1 MRWSAVPG
9 RTDPTPVRP
18 AGRAG
23 THPFWSALRWL
34 GASVAL
40 GVLTAFACLLVTGR
54 YADEGPVLLVLR
66 PGRGVHRGDLF
77 VIAGWALG
85 VCAVLTAVA
94 SAGRR
99 ER

>member
-1 MRWSAVPG
+1 MRWSAVPA
-9 RTDPTPVRP
+9 RTDPPPVRP
-18 AGRAG
+18 G
-23 THPFWSALRWL
+23 TQPFWSALRWL
-34 GASVAL
+34 GASVAVA
-40 GVLTAFACLLVTGR
+40 VLTAFAYLLVTGR

-77 VIAGWALG
+77 VVAGWVLG
-85 VCAVLTAVA
+85 VSAVLTAAA